1 MRQKLLVATRNSG
14 KVSEFADMFADLKL
28 EWIGLEDLEL
38 DLEIAETGATFEENA
53 IIKATGYAAAS
64 GFLTLADDS
73 GLEVDA
79 LNGRPGVH
87 TARYGGAGLTPV
99 ERYEL
104 LLENLENVP
113 MAERSARFRCVIALA
128 SGKDLL
134 GTAAGICEGRISL
147 EPAGTG
153 GFGYDPI
160 FLLPDRRK
168 TMAQLAA
175 GEKHLISHRGQ
186 AIAQIA
192 PLLRR
197 VLAEQSDS
205 EQ

>member
-1 MRQKLLVATRNSG
+1 
-14 KVSEFADMFADLKL
+14 MFADFKL
-28 EWIGLEDLEL
+28 DWIGLGDLEI
-38 DLEIAETGATFEENA
+38 DLKIAETGATFQENA

-79 LNGRPGVH
+79 LNGRPGVN
-87 TARYGGAGLTPV
+87 TARYGGLGLTPV
-99 ERYEL
+99 QRYEL
-104 LLENLENVP
+104 LLENLESVP

-128 SGKDLL
+128 SGEGVL
-134 GTAAGICEGRISL
+134 GTAAGICEGWIAQ

-160 FLLPDRRK
+160 FLLPDRMK
-168 TMAQLAA
+168 TMAELPAV
-175 GEKHLISHRGQ
+175 EKHLISHRGQ
-186 AIAQIA
+186 AIAEIA
-192 PLLRR
+192 PLLRQ

-205 EQ
+205 E